1 MARGNRVTP
10 FGTLE
15 AVAARGRMMGNRG
28 DLHGRDGSIVATRRS
43 GNLRWISCTL
53 EEVLGRRVVFD
64 TPGRYTPL
72 FFADEAVALAAG
84 HRPCRLCRDAAFRRF
99 AAAWNRCHGRS
110 PEVRVAVGEIDRRLD
125 PLRGAADEHPRA
137 RLGDLPDGSFV
148 VRPDAPET
156 ALLIWRGGLWPWS
169 HQGYCDAVAIDGRDE
184 VTVLTPAPIVA
195 VLAAGYVPDVD
206 PSAARRPAL
215 GTASDPADR
224 DGR

>member
-15 AVAARGRMMGNRG
+15 AVAARGRLMGNRG
-28 DLHGRDGSIVATRRS
+28 DLHGRDGAIVATRRS
-43 GNLRWISCTL
+43 GNRRWISCTL

-99 AAAWNRCHGRS
+99 AAAWNLSRGRP
-110 PEVRVAVGEIDRRLD
+110 PETRVAVDEIDRALD
-125 PLRGAADEHPRA
+125 PLRGAAAERPRA
-137 RLGDLPDGSFV
+137 RLGDLPDGTFV
-148 VRPDAPET
+148 ARPAAPET
-156 ALLIWRGGLWPWS
+156 ALLIWRGGLRPWS
-169 HQGYCDAVAIDGRDE
+169 HQGYGAAVAIDGDEE

-195 VLAAGYVPDVD
+195 ALAAGYVPDVD
-206 PSAARRPAL
+206 PAASRR
-215 GTASDPADR
+215 
-224 DGR
+224 